1 MWSERKPLQEK
12 SVLMRA
18 GDSPLFI
25 CFPPQPIYV
34 VLPPLFL
41 WFFPHLFLLLCS
53 LFSPRE
59 EEAFTDKDFHI
70 LKQYSSWLSQVHSF
84 LCLTDLHVFCPER
97 KKTSPLFR
105 LLHYPYCFVI
115 FLLLLHPPVPSPTF
129 HLPRQKGGSCTTGCS
144 GLNVSHGFIF
154 SHFSS
159 WHQASQESHL
169 WSNKL

>member
-25 CFPPQPIYV
+25 CFPPQPISV

-59 EEAFTDKDFHI
+59 GEAFTDKDFHI

-84 LCLTDLHVFCPER
+84 LCLTDLHVFLSRKKKNFTSFLTAPLSLLFCYFFAASTSSCTFTHVSSPTPER
-97 KKTSPLFR
+97 WELHNRLQWTQRLSWFHFQSFLILTPSISGVSPLK
-105 LLHYPYCFVI
+105 
-115 FLLLLHPPVPSPTF
+115 
-129 HLPRQKGGSCTTGCS
+129 Q
-144 GLNVSHGFIF
+144 
-154 SHFSS
+154 
-159 WHQASQESHL
+159 
-169 WSNKL
+169 